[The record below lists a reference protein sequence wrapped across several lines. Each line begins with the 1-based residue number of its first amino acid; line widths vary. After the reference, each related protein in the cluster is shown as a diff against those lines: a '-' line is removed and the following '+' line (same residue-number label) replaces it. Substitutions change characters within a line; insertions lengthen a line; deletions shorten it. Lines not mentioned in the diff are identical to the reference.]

1 MHRKLIR
8 RLLWMFVFVIAISAA
23 VIYFTFD
30 IRALEY
36 LTMFE
41 PWCIAAAFGILGLGL
56 VFDGLRLMTLA
67 AVTDEKLT
75 TRQVVNVV
83 LSNYFLALV
92 TPGASGGA
100 VAQIMFMRKAGVPV
114 AKATVVV
121 FVRTIMSI
129 TFLILLVPFVLH
141 SDHALVDWMPT
152 SVITIV
158 SVLFV
163 SLPIEAVL
171 LMRTRYPEFWII
183 GLTNNFSRDFRRNC
197 FIWYKEF
204 KQASFIMGKNP
215 LKVMRAFIESGL
227 SLLCIYATVPMFFLG
242 MNIKFDWL
250 QVMGRMVLLNLVLY
264 FSPTPGGSGVAE
276 AGFVVLFSELLP
288 GGLVGI
294 MAVLWRFT
302 AEYLPFL
309 LGAVVSI
316 RAFGSNVLSMK
327 NLRKGEDQQ

>member
-1 MHRKLIR
+1 MLFR
-8 RLLWMFVFVIAISAA
+8 S
-23 VIYFTFD
+23 
-30 IRALEY
+30 
-36 LTMFE
+36 
-41 PWCIAAAFGILGLGL
+41 
-56 VFDGLRLMTLA
+56 
-67 AVTDEKLT
+67 
-75 TRQVVNVV
+75 
-83 LSNYFLALV
+83 
-92 TPGASGGA
+92 
-100 VAQIMFMRKAGVPV
+100 PV

-163 SLPIEAVL
+163 SLPIAAVL

-250 QVMGRMVLLNLVLY
+250 QVMGDRK
-264 FSPTPGGSGVAE
+264 S
-276 AGFVVLFSELLP
+276 VV
-288 GGLVGI
+288 
-294 MAVLWRFT
+294 
-302 AEYLPFL
+302 
-309 LGAVVSI
+309 
-316 RAFGSNVLSMK
+316 
-327 NLRKGEDQQ
+327 

>member
-114 AKATVVV
+114 AKATVAV

-163 SLPIEAVL
+163 SLPIAAVL

-197 FIWYKEF
+197 FI
-204 KQASFIMGKNP
+204 
-215 LKVMRAFIESGL
+215 
-227 SLLCIYATVPMFFLG
+227 
-242 MNIKFDWL
+242 
-250 QVMGRMVLLNLVLY
+250 
-264 FSPTPGGSGVAE
+264 
-276 AGFVVLFSELLP
+276 
-288 GGLVGI
+288 
-294 MAVLWRFT
+294 
-302 AEYLPFL
+302 
-309 LGAVVSI
+309 
-316 RAFGSNVLSMK
+316 
-327 NLRKGEDQQ
+327 

>member
-8 RLLWMFVFVIAISAA
+8 RLLWLFVFVIAISVA

-41 PWCIAAAFGILGLGL
+41 PWCIAAAFGVLGLGL

-67 AVTDEKLT
+67 DVTDEKLT
-75 TRQVVNVV
+75 VRQVVNVV

-100 VAQIMFMRKAGVPV
+100 VAQIMFMRKASVPV

-129 TFLILLVPFVLH
+129 TFLILLVPFVLN
-141 SDHALVDWMPT
+141 SDHTLVDWMPT

-163 SLPIEAVL
+163 SLPIAAVL
-171 LMRTRYPEFWII
+171 LMRTRYPEFWLI
-183 GLTNNFSRDFRRNC
+183 GLTNNFSHDFRRRC

-204 KQASFIMGKNP
+204 KQASFIMGNHP
-215 LKVMRAFIESGL
+215 FKVLRAFIESGI

-242 MNIKFDWL
+242 MNINFNWL

-264 FSPTPGGSGVAE
+264 FSPTPGGSGIAE

-288 GGLVGI
+288 EGIVGI

-316 RAFGSNVLSMK
+316 RAFGANVLSMK
-327 NLRKGEDQQ
+327 NLKKGEDEK

>member
-8 RLLWMFVFVIAISAA
+8 RLLWLFVFVIAISVA

-41 PWCIAAAFGILGLGL
+41 PWCIAAAFGVLGLGL

-67 AVTDEKLT
+67 DVTDEKLT
-75 TRQVVNVV
+75 VRQVVNVV

-100 VAQIMFMRKAGVPV
+100 VAQIMFMRKASVPV

-129 TFLILLVPFVLH
+129 TFLILLVPFVLN
-141 SDHALVDWMPT
+141 SDHTLVDWMPT

-163 SLPIEAVL
+163 SLPIAAVL
-171 LMRTRYPEFWII
+171 LMRTRYPEFWLI
-183 GLTNNFSRDFRRNC
+183 GLTNNFSHDFRRRC

-204 KQASFIMGKNP
+204 KQASFIMGNHP
-215 LKVMRAFIESGL
+215 FKVLRAFIESGI

-242 MNIKFDWL
+242 MNINFNWL

-264 FSPTPGGSGVAE
+264 FSPTPGGSGIAE

-288 GGLVGI
+288 EGIVGI

-309 LGAVVSI
+309 LGAVVSYSCLWRECFI
-316 RAFGSNVLSMK
+316 DEKS
-327 NLRKGEDQQ
+327 